1 MSKQKERRHGR
12 ELEKGAGV
20 TCERAKGGTEKEP
33 EKSGNEGW
41 KRGTRK
47 KRQNRKSVYT
57 SQLQAGDELAQR
69 GDSIAPIPK
78 ICVLNCINA
87 LSSGDLD
94 PSRKLSNADRAQ
106 S

>member
-1 MSKQKERRHGR
+1 MEERNTQK
-12 ELEKGAGV
+12 A
-20 TCERAKGGTEKEP
+20 AEP
-33 EKSGNEGW
+33 EK
-41 KRGTRK
+41 R
-47 KRQNRKSVYT
+47 VH
-57 SQLQAGDELAQR
+57 QLQAGDELAQR
-69 GDSIAPIPK
+69 GDSIAPVPK